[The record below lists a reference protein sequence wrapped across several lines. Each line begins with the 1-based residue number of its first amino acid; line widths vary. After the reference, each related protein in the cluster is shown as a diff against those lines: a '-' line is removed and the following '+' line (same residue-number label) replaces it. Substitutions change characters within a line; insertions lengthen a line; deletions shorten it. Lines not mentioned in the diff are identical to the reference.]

1 MKKYTIKEFADL
13 VEVGIEGELERL
25 PQYEE
30 ADGWKVYG
38 DDRRD
43 RIDVVCFCEKDGV
56 VEIAAME
63 FPTPHVKHYRSD
75 WPEYQNG

>member
-1 MKKYTIKEFADL
+1 MRKYTIKEFADL
-13 VEVGIEGELERL
+13 VGVGVEGELEHL
-25 PQYEE
+25 SQYDE
-30 ADGWKVYG
+30 DGWKTYG

-43 RIDVVCFCEKDGV
+43 QADAVCFWEKDGV

-63 FPTPHVKHYRSD
+63 FPRSHVKRYRSD